1 MIRMKKYFLLF
12 LVFTLAADI
21 ASANNGDYA
30 VNKIPSTLLKDA
42 WVVKRMDESTYQIIS
57 FTKARLYE
65 KFAITILNE
74 NGDPFA
80 SLYRTY
86 DKLRSIESIEGK
98 LFDANG
104 KEIRSLK
111 KKDIED
117 LSGVSEESLMQD
129 NRIKK
134 HNFYY
139 KVYPYTVE
147 YEVVTEFNNTY
158 LFPDWFPQPA
168 EHYAVEK
175 SEMIVVCPESFKFH
189 YKSFNFKGEPLIN
202 NTKDGKTY
210 EWDVINLPA
219 IIKEYDSPE
228 WPYLTTCVYFS
239 PDQFAIEGYNGDL
252 SSWKNFGNFI
262 YQLNAGRDKLPDVIK
277 QKVHEITDNIKDEK
291 EKVKIL
297 YEYMQKNTRYIS
309 VQLGIGGLQ
318 PFDASYVASK
328 SYGDCKALTNYMYS
342 LLKEINTKSDYTLI
356 KSGAGEFFFL
366 PDFPSDQFD
375 HIILCVP
382 LKTDTMWLECT
393 SQTLPAGYLSD
404 FTCDRYA
411 LATDENGGKLIHTPK
426 YGLNENFQ
434 IRKVTATLDDEA
446 TLTINESA
454 SYKGLQED
462 LYHDLMNSLSRDKI
476 KDFLHDQL
484 DLGTYEVNNFDYKE
498 EKSSLPVINEML
510 NITVSNYATITGK
523 RLFITPDIMNRS
535 GRKFSF
541 DEERK
546 YEIVLKTEYKDIDSV
561 EIQIPKGYEQESIPE
576 PVNIESKFGKYS
588 SEMKLNGNK
597 IIFYRSMEQYSGRFP
612 AKDYIDLA
620 KFYNAIYKAD
630 RSKAVLVKNETNSFL

>member
-42 WVVKRMDESTYQIIS
+42 WAVKRMDESTYQIIS

-80 SLYRTY
+80 PLYRTY

-147 YEVVTEFNNTY
+147 YDVVTEFNNTY

-189 YKSFNFKGEPLIN
+189 YKSFNYKGEPLIN

-252 SSWKNFGNFI
+252 SS
-262 YQLNAGRDKLPDVIK
+262 GRIL
-277 QKVHEITDNIKDEK
+277 EI
-291 EKVKIL
+291 
-297 YEYMQKNTRYIS
+297 
-309 VQLGIGGLQ
+309 
-318 PFDASYVASK
+318 
-328 SYGDCKALTNYMYS
+328 
-342 LLKEINTKSDYTLI
+342 
-356 KSGAGEFFFL
+356 
-366 PDFPSDQFD
+366 
-375 HIILCVP
+375 
-382 LKTDTMWLECT
+382 
-393 SQTLPAGYLSD
+393 
-404 FTCDRYA
+404 
-411 LATDENGGKLIHTPK
+411 
-426 YGLNENFQ
+426 
-434 IRKVTATLDDEA
+434 
-446 TLTINESA
+446 
-454 SYKGLQED
+454 
-462 LYHDLMNSLSRDKI
+462 
-476 KDFLHDQL
+476 
-484 DLGTYEVNNFDYKE
+484 
-498 EKSSLPVINEML
+498 
-510 NITVSNYATITGK
+510 
-523 RLFITPDIMNRS
+523 LFIN
-535 GRKFSF
+535 
-541 DEERK
+541 
-546 YEIVLKTEYKDIDSV
+546 
-561 EIQIPKGYEQESIPE
+561 
-576 PVNIESKFGKYS
+576 
-588 SEMKLNGNK
+588 
-597 IIFYRSMEQYSGRFP
+597 
-612 AKDYIDLA
+612 
-620 KFYNAIYKAD
+620 
-630 RSKAVLVKNETNSFL
+630 